1 MAEIRCP
8 MCSAENPADAQ
19 VCVECGARLTPLI
32 AGEESTE
39 SKPDFGAAGGQGGQ
53 TSEGE
58 DWLERIRRDV
68 EAQPDDEPEEALEVP
83 AGEAPDWLS
92 QLREADSG
100 YEEGPPEGEKPEW
113 IDEFIA
119 AGDQAP
125 AEEGRSVEGLTEE
138 GQAEDV
144 PDWLARIREK
154 TQSQDVDAGA
164 PQDDW
169 ITSLR
174 EEGASAEPQPTG
186 LEELQPAP
194 EEESEPELPLSAPLD
209 LGALSSV
216 PPPDKPSGEWERFV
230 EQTEAGPEES
240 LAAGAPAEFGPG
252 GFADEESEGE
262 TELPHVPALITED
275 DEKSEEKPII
285 EIDEKVL
292 DSAELPGW
300 LEQIKPALAAL
311 EEEEAAQGEETS
323 TGDEVDLA
331 PATLPSWLEAMRPV
345 DAFRPEI
352 DIEPEEEQPIES
364 AGPLAGLRGVLMAE
378 PVVAKP
384 RTSSASASRLEVTE
398 RQYAQAELL
407 QRLVEQESR
416 EVRVGPEKPF
426 SLPITRWLVTLVLL
440 VAILLPYG
448 FDQIGIEGFRTPNVV
463 SPDLPPLITLVNDL
477 PAERPALVVF
487 DYTPG
492 YSGELDTVASSLLT
506 HLGNRGIPI
515 VTLSTRVTG
524 PPLAERLLR
533 DVLGPDAES
542 EQRLIH
548 LGFLSG
554 GPTAIQLFAVSPRD
568 AILTGFRLP
577 DGINRQ
583 NVWSS
588 PLLQDIR
595 RLSDFGAVVV
605 ITAGT
610 ETARTWA
617 EQTHPWIGESPL
629 VMVLSAGTEPLIR
642 PYYESL
648 DRQVDAILTGLPSA
662 VAYQQNTGQQTT
674 ALQGWDSFGSG
685 LLMVEL
691 ILVAG
696 MGYGVFRWLVERR
709 SG

>member
-1 MAEIRCP
+1 LAGDESADTGSVFEAAEG
-8 MCSAENPADAQ
+8 AE
-19 VCVECGARLTPLI
+19 
-32 AGEESTE
+32 
-39 SKPDFGAAGGQGGQ
+39 GQS
-53 TSEGE
+53 SEGE

-68 EAQPDDEPEEALEVP
+68 EDQPVDEPEEPVEGAAE
-83 AGEAPDWLS
+83 EAPDWLG
-92 QLREADSG
+92 QLRAADSS
-100 YEEGPPEGEKPEW
+100 YQEGPPQGEQPEW

-119 AGDQAP
+119 AGD
-125 AEEGRSVEGLTEE
+125 EESIEE
-138 GQAEDV
+138 GQAEDGQADEV

-154 TQSQDVDAGA
+154 TQSPDVDAGA
-164 PQDDW
+164 PEDDW
-169 ITSLR
+169 ISSLR
-174 EEGASAEPQPTG
+174 EEGSPAESRPTG
-186 LEELQPAP
+186 LEELEPAP
-194 EEESEPELPLSAPLD
+194 EEETEPELPQSAPLD
-209 LGALSSV
+209 LGALSSI
-216 PPPDKPSGEWERFV
+216 PPADKPSGEWESFV
-230 EQTEAGPEES
+230 EQ
-240 LAAGAPAEFGPG
+240 
-252 GFADEESEGE
+252 ADEESEEE
-262 TELPHVPALITED
+262 TSAGAPADFSPEGFSEAQPGGDKELPHVPALIGED
-275 DEKSEEKPII
+275 DSAEKPII

-311 EEEEAAQGEETS
+311 EEEEAALEEEATAGE
-323 TGDEVDLA
+323 GPDLA

-352 DIEPEEEQPIES
+352 DIEPEEDQPIES

-407 QRLVEQESR
+407 QRLVDQESR
-416 EVRVGPEKPF
+416 EAHVGPERPF
-426 SLPITRWLVTLVLL
+426 SLPITRWLVTLALL

-448 FDQIGIEGFRTPNVV
+448 FDQIGIEGFGTPNVV
-463 SPDLPPLITLVNDL
+463 SPDLPPLISLVNEL
-477 PAERPALVVF
+477 PAGRPTLVVF

-492 YSGELDTVASSLLT
+492 YSGELDTVASSLLN
-506 HLGNRGIPI
+506 HLSNRGVPI

-533 DVLGPDAES
+533 DVLGQEAES
-542 EQRLIH
+542 DQRLVH

-577 DGINRQ
+577 QGITRQ
-583 NVWSS
+583 NVWQS
-588 PLLQDIR
+588 PLLQDVR

-617 EQTHPWIGESPL
+617 EQTQPWIGESPL
-629 VMVLSAGTEPLIR
+629 IMVLSAGTEPLIR

-674 ALQGWDSFGSG
+674 ALQGWDSFASG
-685 LLMVEL
+685 LLTVEL
-691 ILVAG
+691 ILLAG
-696 MGYGVFRWLVERR
+696 MGYGIFRWLLERR